1 MNRKVIFV
9 LICSRMTLLLTYLG
23 VALIFSFLCS
33 ILEAALL
40 STSPIYINMRMKEGK
55 KYAHQLSHFKSNID
69 LPLSA
74 ILTLNTFAHTIGAAG
89 VGSQVQEIWGNEYL
103 TIASLILTLII
114 LIASEIIPKTL
125 GALYWKEM
133 SRFTAIS
140 LRIMIYSPL
149 YPFIILTNFITRR
162 LRKDNASDPRISKTE
177 FRAITDSVIE
187 DGVMDEGES
196 QILQNLMRFQ
206 SIRVKSIMTPQ
217 VVVVAA
223 DENTLI
229 ETFYESHE
237 DIPFSRIPVYQGEL
251 NQVTGFVL
259 KDEIMEMIIEK
270 KGNRPLKEIARP
282 IPMVKEDTPIF
293 RLFSK
298 LIETRAHIAIAVD
311 EYGTVSGLVT
321 MEDIF
326 ETLIGIE
333 IVDEM
338 DNVEDMQV
346 LARKN
351 WETRAKKLGLIE

>member
-1 MNRKVIFV
+1 MG
-9 LICSRMTLLLTYLG
+9 LLFTYLG
-23 VALIFSFLCS
+23 IALIFSFLCS

-40 STSPIYINMRMKEGK
+40 STTPIYINMKLKEGR
-55 KYAHQLSHFKSNID
+55 KYAMQLSHFKNNID

-89 VGSQVQEIWGNEYL
+89 VGSQVQEVWGNEYL

-125 GALYWKEM
+125 GALYWKEL
-133 SRFTAIS
+133 SHFTVIA

-162 LRKDNASDPRISKTE
+162 LRKDRASDPRISKTE

-187 DGVMDEGES
+187 DGVMDDEES
-196 QILQNLMRFQ
+196 QILKNLMRFQ

-217 VVVVAA
+217 VVMVAA
-223 DENTLI
+223 EETTPI
-229 ETFYESHE
+229 EIFYESHE
-237 DIPFSRIPVYQGEL
+237 DIPFSRIPVYAREI
-251 NQVTGFVL
+251 NQITGFVL

-270 KGNRPLKEIARP
+270 KGNQPLKDITRP
-282 IPMVKEDTPIF
+282 IPMVQEDTPIF

-298 LIETRAHIAIAVD
+298 LIETKAHIAVAVD
-311 EYGTVSGLVT
+311 EYGMVSGLVT
-321 MEDIF
+321 MEDLF

-338 DNVEDMQV
+338 DSVEDMQV
-346 LARKN
+346 LARQN
-351 WETRAKKLGLIE
+351 WETRAKKLGLIK